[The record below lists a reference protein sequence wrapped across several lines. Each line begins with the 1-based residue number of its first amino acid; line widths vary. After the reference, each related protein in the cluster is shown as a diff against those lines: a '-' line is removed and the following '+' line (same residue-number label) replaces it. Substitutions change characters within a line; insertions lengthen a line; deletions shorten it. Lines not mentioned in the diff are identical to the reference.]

1 MDQQVE
7 GMDSVS
13 VIEKTQEMAVSIGN
27 VLVVAGKKGDSGAA
41 GVGVDEIFVN
51 EAKNLIFK
59 LTDGRQLSAG
69 YLPAGAIGPQGGPGL
84 PGRDGRDG
92 ANGKGIANISIT
104 DGQLI
109 VALSDGATLPLGNVK
124 GQDGANG
131 SNGISVIGAG
141 IQASGDLVF
150 EMSDGSFLNAGPI
163 SGGGGGGSGFVA
175 GQISQFVKDQEF
187 PWLPCDGTLFE
198 MNWYPA
204 LSGSEHLEKVPAGS
218 IWYTNFQ
225 GSAIAP
231 EQAWAAQLN
240 TLLIETPGA
249 LNFLSPRSL
258 ALNTMS
264 ADMTTFTQRE
274 LSIFSN
280 LSAYPAVSGDP
291 SVGEFISGYAHSGT
305 RHVFL
310 SNKFGTY
317 GDYKFEIAVT
327 DDLVNFSRMVLLSTG
342 SEDINSGSLYHDGAA
357 FFAFLGGKVYTSADG
372 LVWVL
377 VTDAAPWAPF
387 LYDIPNGISRTDSGK
402 FCLSAGAQLFIA
414 NGLDKASLDNASIS
428 YIGLVATEKVFCIE
442 NKVYLTNL
450 TRAAVHDFDLGYS
463 QQITLPQ
470 VFASARQIGNSIL
483 LSTESGAVFKTSNF
497 ISFEPMQL
505 LTDQNYSAAY
515 KTVQFHPRSN
525 GTLSLTNGSNNRELK
540 LHSVVLNEME
550 KWRMPNIPA
559 QSGAKSFIKVQ

>member
-1 MDQQVE
+1 M
-7 GMDSVS
+7 SV
-13 VIEKTQEMAVSIGN
+13 GN

-109 VALSDGATLPLGNVK
+109 VVLSDGATLPLGNVK

-163 SGGGGGGSGFVA
+163 SGGGGGGGSGFVA

-204 LSGSEHLEKVPAGS
+204 LSGSEYLEKVPAGS

-231 EQAWAAQLN
+231 EADWAAQLN
-240 TLLIETPGA
+240 TLLIETPGY
-249 LNFLSPRSL
+249 LNFLSPQSL
-258 ALNTMS
+258 VLNTMS
-264 ADMTTFTQRE
+264 SDMSAFSQRE
-274 LSIFSN
+274 LSIFTDP
-280 LSAYPAVSGDP
+280 LAYPAVSGDP
-291 SVGEFISGYAHSGT
+291 SVGEFISGYAHNGSS
-305 RHVFL
+305 HVFL
-310 SNKFGTY
+310 SRKFGDF

-327 DDLVNFSRMVLLSTG
+327 NDLATFTRTILFSTG
-342 SEDINSGSLYHDGAA
+342 SEDITSGSLYHDGAA

-387 LYDIPNGISRTDSGK
+387 LYDVPNGVSRTASGK
-402 FCLSAGAQLFIA
+402 YCLSAGAQLFIA
-414 NGLDKASLDNASIS
+414 DGLDKASLDTASIS
-428 YIGLVATEKVFCIE
+428 YIGFVATEKVFCIE
-442 NKVYLTNL
+442 NRIYLTNL
-450 TRAAVHDFDLGYS
+450 TRAAVYDLDIGYS
-463 QQITLPQ
+463 QQINLPQ
-470 VFASARQIGNSIL
+470 VFASARQIGNSVL
-483 LSTESGAVFKTSNF
+483 LSTDSGAVFKTSNF

-525 GTLSLTNGSNNRELK
+525 GTLALTNGSNNREFK
-540 LHSVVLNEME
+540 LHSVVLNESE

-559 QSGAKSFIKVQ
+559 VSGAKSYIKVQ